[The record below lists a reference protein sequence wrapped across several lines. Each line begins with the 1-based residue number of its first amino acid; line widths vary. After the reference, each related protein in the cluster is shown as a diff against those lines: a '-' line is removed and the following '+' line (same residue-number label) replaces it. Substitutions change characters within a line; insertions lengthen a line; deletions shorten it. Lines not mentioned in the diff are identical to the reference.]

1 MDKASHTHTAR
12 GTDATMDSTN
22 SRGVQ
27 IDKDSEEAKTTD
39 DKQAEVIETKPKRG
53 RRKGSK
59 VPSQAIKPRQIS
71 KLLECKLKNMPVAQA
86 ARAAKL
92 PVSTAQRA
100 LERYASWIEDI
111 KDIQDFEGM
120 RSQILTAHE
129 MRLLESMMANDKLEK
144 ASVNN
149 VAYALRQV
157 HDMRRL
163 HQGLSTANVATQRV
177 EVSLPKMSDKD

>member
-1 MDKASHTHTAR
+1 MGDRDTRRVRRA
-12 GTDATMDSTN
+12 
-22 SRGVQ
+22 
-27 IDKDSEEAKTTD
+27 SEEVEVQEPSEAESAQVD
-39 DKQAEVIETKPKRG
+39 ESSQVQDGPVVVESKQKRKG
-53 RRKGSK
+53 RKKGSK

-120 RSQILTAHE
+120 RTQILTAHE
-129 MRLLESMMANDKLEK
+129 MRLLESMMATEKLEK

-163 HQGLSTANVATQRV
+163 HQGLSTANVATQKV